1 MVDLLNSWKLFG
13 TQNIIPHDEDLL
25 PLPSGQVD
33 IFCFL
38 LLLCCCYNC
47 SDCSE
52 VAPICP
58 SQESLYLSPVY
69 IFPAKGSKIAKFKF
83 IFWKIITMMW
93 VLAQRSSLKDAELP
107 LHWFLF
113 PSVSYS
119 LFVLFWNMLMYME
132 EDKCIISLCC
142 RCTAVAILRYR
153 VFCTITVNLGT
164 GVGWVQSSFCWTKWQ
179 IYFYFSSK
187 EFLIGQS

>member
-13 TQNIIPHDEDLL
+13 TQNIIPHDENLL

-52 VAPICP
+52 VAPLCP

-83 IFWKIITMMW
+83 IFWKIVTMMW
-93 VLAQRSSLKDAELP
+93 VLAQQSNILLRMQSYLYTGFSSHL
-107 LHWFLF
+107 FLILY
-113 PSVSYS
+113 SYFS
-119 LFVLFWNMLMYME
+119 GT
-132 EDKCIISLCC
+132 CC
-142 RCTAVAILRYR
+142 RCTWKKMR
-153 VFCTITVNLGT
+153 VL
-164 GVGWVQSSFCWTKWQ
+164 
-179 IYFYFSSK
+179 
-187 EFLIGQS
+187 FLSAADAQQ